1 MFSNSSYITVN
12 GGSFTYIQSNS
23 SQIVIANGAAI
34 PARPPLSIEEAAQC
48 TSIEPP
54 ASLQRIQLAFRL
66 LRNLVD
72 PSHRRSFRKVYF
84 DLLMVQKLVGVAW
97 EACCA
102 FASTEIGPLV
112 WRSLEGTFS
121 HCETVLEEVHKA
133 LALHLNCDANRKTVT
148 RTLPTIP
155 SVWAWDLE
163 AQSMLSSRLALAT
176 LVDSLLEELWS
187 LR

>member
-1 MFSNSSYITVN
+1 MFNNSSYITIN
-12 GGSFTYIQSNS
+12 GGSFTYIQSDT
-23 SQIVIANGAAI
+23 SQIVIANGAAV
-34 PARPPLSIEEAAQC
+34 PARVPLSVEEAAQC
-48 TSIEPP
+48 ISIETP
-54 ASLQRIQLAFRL
+54 AALQRIELTFQL
-66 LRNLVD
+66 LRHLVD
-72 PSHRRSFRKVYF
+72 PSHHRSFRKVYF

-112 WRSLEGTFS
+112 WKSLEGTLK
-121 HCETVLEEVHKA
+121 HCQTVLEEVHKA
-133 LALHLNCDANRKTVT
+133 LALHLNCAANSKRGTIG
-148 RTLPTIP
+148 TIP

-163 AQSMLSSRLALAT
+163 VQGMLSSRLALVT